1 MYWEKV
7 KFILVEESEIK
18 GSKVDMFHSKV
29 RGVYWLSRSCRNHM
43 QYGLKNHFLDVEFY
57 NCT

>member
-18 GSKVDMFHSKV
+18 GSKVDMFHSK
-29 RGVYWLSRSCRNHM
+29 GTWGLLAFM
-43 QYGLKNHFLDVEFY
+43 QV
-57 NCT
+57 